1 MKRTGLLLGPVLAF
15 LFSLNVN
22 AAIEIH
28 QFDTP
33 EQEAHYE
40 KLIKELRCLVC
51 QNQNLADSN
60 ADLAKDLRRQTYE
73 QVKKGKT
80 VDEVVDYM
88 VARYGDFVRYKPAFK
103 PLTWALW
110 IGPFVILI
118 FGLVALARFVRSRQT
133 GPDKDIDEEKLKQ
146 ARKLLEDN

>member
-1 MKRTGLLLGPVLAF
+1 MRKAF
-15 LFSLNVN
+15 LLVLFLMAPGTQ
-22 AAIEIH
+22 AAIETH

-80 VDEVVDYM
+80 ADEVVDYM

-110 IGPFVILI
+110 LGPFVILV
-118 FGLVALARFVRSRQT
+118 FGLIALVRFVRSRQT
-133 GPDKDIDEEKLKQ
+133 EPDNEIDEEKLKK
-146 ARKLLEDN
+146 ARELLGDN